1 MIYGNTW
8 RNSPSHL
15 TTLILG
21 EGFRFKNSKVG
32 LAFLALP
39 FVYMLS
45 PPSFRES
52 NGSHN
57 AIRGCSRSEVSLT
70 SSCWTCTEKSLG
82 KFPQASKKNKG
93 RNSWNFPRDSLV
105 FYKWDLNMWS
115 FHQWWDNEGL
125 IFEIRVL
132 WSNFLL
138 EWGLDIRPR
147 LLRKHGWYLHPLHC
161 KPQHEKW
168 NWI

>member
-1 MIYGNTW
+1 MEIREGI
-8 RNSPSHL
+8 HL
-15 TTLILG
+15 HILLPLYWVKD
-21 EGFRFKNSKVG
+21 FDSKIPRP
-32 LAFLALP
+32 ALP
-39 FVYMLS
+39 FWPCLLYICWVLHLS
-45 PPSFRES
+45 VSPTALTTQSEDAVDPKCHSLPLVGP
-52 NGSHN
+52 GS
-57 AIRGCSRSEVSLT
+57 
-70 SSCWTCTEKSLG
+70 
-82 KFPQASKKNKG
+82 KG

-138 EWGLDIRPR
+138 EWGLGSPR